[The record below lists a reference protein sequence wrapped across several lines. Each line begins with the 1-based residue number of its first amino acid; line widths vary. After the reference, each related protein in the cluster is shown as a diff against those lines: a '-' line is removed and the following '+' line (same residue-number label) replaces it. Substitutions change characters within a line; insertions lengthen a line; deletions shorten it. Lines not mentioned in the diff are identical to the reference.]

1 MADIIIEKSN
11 ESFAQIHCNEE
22 INHEINRLFSAF
34 APGYRFNPRYKHHL
48 WDGKITAYSPITQLL
63 PIGLVDNLI
72 KWCKKKNYSYKL
84 QFFDDFKDDI
94 DINDLEKDLD
104 SYITGGLKIRD
115 YQLNA
120 VHAAL
125 TNKKGILLSCTGSGK
140 SLMIYCIFRYLLEKR
155 KARRILL
162 IVPSTMLVEQM
173 YTDFTEY
180 GWDNIEDSVEM
191 LYSGKKP
198 TFEKPILISTWQSLQ
213 MQDKDFF
220 EKYNSVLVD
229 ECVNE
234 NTLILTPSGEKPIKD
249 IKSGELVITYNEKN
263 KIYEANKVLEV
274 HQNHISSKNKKMLHL
289 ELEDGKILELTENH
303 PVFTTNRGWV
313 RAGELN
319 ENDDI
324 EIINNIETSE
334 DGSKK

>member
-1 MADIIIEKSN
+1 MTDIIIEKNN
-11 ESFAQIHCNEE
+11 ESYVQLHCNEE
-22 INHEINRLFSAF
+22 INHEINNLFSAF
-34 APGYRFNPRYKHHL
+34 AVGYRWNPRYVNHL
-48 WDGKITAYSPITQLL
+48 WDGRVRVYSPITQLL
-63 PIGLVDNLI
+63 PIGLVSNLM
-72 KWCKKKNYSYKL
+72 KWCDTKRYTYKMDFFGDFTEEIDKDELRKTINGYVKKFDVREY
-84 QFFDDFKDDI
+84 QFK
-94 DINDLEKDLD
+94 
-104 SYITGGLKIRD
+104 
-115 YQLNA
+115 A
-120 VHAAL
+120 VYEAL

-140 SLMIYCIFRYLLEKR
+140 SLMIYCIFRYLLEK
-155 KARRILL
+155 KKLKHLLL
-162 IVPSTMLVEQM
+162 IVPNTSLVEQM
-173 YTDFTEY
+173 YTDFIDY

-198 TFEKPILISTWQSLQ
+198 TFKKPVLISTWQSLQ

-249 IKSGELVITYNEKN
+249 IKTGELVITYNEKN

-274 HQNHISSKNKKMLHL
+274 HQNHISSKNKKMLRL

-324 EIINNIETSE
+324 EIINNVETSE

>member
-1 MADIIIEKSN
+1 MTDIIIEKNN
-11 ESFAQIHCNEE
+11 ESFVQLHCNEE
-22 INHEINRLFSAF
+22 INHEINNLFSAF
-34 APGYRFNPRYKHHL
+34 AVGYRFNPRYKNRL
-48 WDGKITAYSPITQLL
+48 WDGRVRVYSPITQLL
-63 PIGLVDNLI
+63 PIGLVSNLI
-72 KWCKKKNYSYKL
+72 NWCKTKGYTYQMN
-84 QFFDDFKDDI
+84 FFDNFTENVDK
-94 DINDLEKDLD
+94 NKLKELVNG
-104 SYITGGLKIRD
+104 YIKKFNIRD
-115 YQLNA
+115 YQFDA
-120 VHAAL
+120 VYKSL

-140 SLMIYCIFRYLLEKR
+140 SLMIYCIFRYLLEVK
-155 KARRILL
+155 KLKHLLL
-162 IVPSTMLVEQM
+162 IVPNTSLVEQM
-173 YTDFTEY
+173 YDDFVDY

-198 TFEKPILISTWQSLQ
+198 TFKKPVLISTWQSLQ

-249 IKSGELVITYNEKN
+249 IKTGELVITYNEKN

-274 HQNHISSKNKKMLHL
+274 HQNHISSKNKKMLRL

-324 EIINNIETSE
+324 EIINNVETSE

>member
-1 MADIIIEKSN
+1 MTDIIIEKSN
-11 ESFAQIHCNEE
+11 ESFVQLHCNEE

-34 APGYRFNPRYKHHL
+34 APGYRFNPRYKQHL
-48 WDGKITAYSPITQLL
+48 WDGRITVYSPITQLL
-63 PIGLVDNLI
+63 PIGLVSNLI
-72 KWCKKKNYSYKL
+72 NWCKTKGYTYQMN
-84 QFFDDFKDDI
+84 FFDNFTENVDKNKLKEI
-94 DINDLEKDLD
+94 VN
-104 SYITGGLKIRD
+104 SYIKKFNIRD
-115 YQLNA
+115 YQFDA
-120 VHAAL
+120 VYKSL

-140 SLMIYCIFRYLLEKR
+140 SLMIYCIFRYLLEVK
-155 KARRILL
+155 KLKHLLL
-162 IVPSTMLVEQM
+162 IVPNTSLVEQM
-173 YTDFTEY
+173 YDDFVDY

-249 IKSGELVITYNEKN
+249 IKTGELVITYNEKN